1 MKVKMI
7 GQKKNKIDER
17 ISLAPDRTNATASKI
32 IAQMADRKVSI
43 STDTSASF
51 RSLLFRAKD
60 AVVAVFETSPPK
72 KPVRI
77 APVFAPRKKK
87 PLQNQRLE
95 LVPTQKSSW
104 PFSSNSINSRD
115 QWLLLEKTTPAA
127 PTLTVSK

>member
-1 MKVKMI
+1 MI
-7 GQKKNKIDER
+7 GQKKTNKIDER

-77 APVFAPRKKK
+77 APVFAPRKKNHCRTK
-87 PLQNQRLE
+87 GLN
-95 LVPTQKSSW
+95 
-104 PFSSNSINSRD
+104 
-115 QWLLLEKTTPAA
+115 
-127 PTLTVSK
+127 